1 MKIKD
6 KTWWKLSVFSDDHSL
21 ENITTF
27 CSSLLLGIEQNE
39 ECWDFYFDIENKG
52 QIMKILSELKITY
65 NFKYTLETVKY
76 DDWHLSW
83 QKNFKPIY
91 YGSDLVVVPDWDKN
105 RYSQKHIVKIKP
117 GMSFGTGH
125 HETTHMMIRTLLNLD
140 LTDKS
145 VLDLGF
151 GSGILSIIS
160 KKIGARKVVSIESDE
175 NCKADMEFNLDLNS
189 ISKDVEVGIEDARCL
204 SKYDYDII
212 LANIEK
218 HIIMDLIPIIKV
230 KNSIAVLS
238 GILYD
243 QKEDVLNKLKEENFN
258 SICSYKKNEW
268 ICITAKF

>member
-1 MKIKD
+1 
-6 KTWWKLSVFSDDHSL
+6 
-21 ENITTF
+21 
-27 CSSLLLGIEQNE
+27 
-39 ECWDFYFDIENKG
+39 
-52 QIMKILSELKITY
+52 
-65 NFKYTLETVKY
+65 
-76 DDWHLSW
+76 
-83 QKNFKPIY
+83 
-91 YGSDLVVVPDWDKN
+91 
-105 RYSQKHIVKIKP
+105 
-117 GMSFGTGH
+117 MSFGTGH
-125 HETTHMMIRTLLNLD
+125 HETTHMMIHTLLNLD

-175 NCKADMEFNLDLNS
+175 NCKADIEFNLDLNS

-204 SKYDYDII
+204 SKYEYDII